1 MFTGVY
7 VGCGGT
13 QPLIPNKVSMDTAF
27 AVAGA
32 YETLCL
38 TSAPAS
44 PRARLLFGVFSR
56 RYENGATIVTS
67 NLPFQNR
74 RFSLFL
80 RA

>member
-1 MFTGVY
+1 
-7 VGCGGT
+7 
-13 QPLIPNKVSMDTAF
+13 MDTAF

-80 RA
+80 RAKLSNRPKVGH